1 VQDVLG
7 AIRKK
12 MPGAGI
18 KIREAVKTGTDL
30 ITGDEKYQM
39 MFVTVHDLSVVQGVR
54 YHRL

>member
-1 VQDVLG
+1 
-7 AIRKK
+7 

-39 MFVTVHDLSVVQGVR
+39 MFVTVHDLSVVQGGSH
-54 YHRL
+54 HRL